1 MGLTPGEI
9 QALLEMFEAST
20 WQDMTIDIGVDH
32 LHVSRRANGSSPPA
46 PESMAP
52 ESMAPERMAPESPA
66 REPMA
71 PESVAPEPAAA
82 ASDPL
87 PAAPPAG
94 IRTSDAGR
102 PAGNGAVAGDPAGV
116 VVEAPSVGLFWRSP
130 APGAPPFIEVG
141 SRVGPDDTIA
151 IIEVMKLM
159 SPLKAGRSGVVTAI
173 LADNGATVARGEPL
187 VLVLPDA

>member
-32 LHVSRRANGSSPPA
+32 LHVSRRPNGSSPPA
-46 PESMAP
+46 HES
-52 ESMAPERMAPESPA
+52 S
-66 REPMA
+66 
-71 PESVAPEPAAA
+71 AA
-82 ASDPL
+82 ASDAVP
-87 PAAPPAG
+87 PAPPAG
-94 IRTSDAGR
+94 TTESDAEPAAVNGAAPAD
-102 PAGNGAVAGDPAGV
+102 PAGRNGDAPAGV

-141 SRVGPDDTIA
+141 SRVEPDDTIA

-173 LADNGATVARGEPL
+173 LPDNGATVARGEPL
-187 VLVLPDA
+187 VLVLPDP